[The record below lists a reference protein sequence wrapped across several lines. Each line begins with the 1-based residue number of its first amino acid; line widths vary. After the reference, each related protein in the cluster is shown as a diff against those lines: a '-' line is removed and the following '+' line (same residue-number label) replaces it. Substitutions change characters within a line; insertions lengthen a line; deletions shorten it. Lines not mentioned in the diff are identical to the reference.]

1 MLCSQPRCFCTFG
14 KYKLGAAASKLA
26 GMFYSL
32 LTMPDSEDI
41 TVRTQWHLWSISFYK
56 RFPTAPRN
64 AQALLPLTPLGIED
78 GLSPSTVGPAVL
90 PAPQPAHGGLA
101 VGSVGTGC
109 WRLPSE
115 LVFPHLRYYS
125 PYQGTFRSFRDYTF
139 YFPGET
145 GGRLDRY
152 VSN

>member
-90 PAPQPAHGGLA
+90 PAPQPAHGPCSGICGYGMLA
-101 VGSVGTGC
+101 SAIGAGFPTLEILFTLPGDVSLLQ
-109 WRLPSE
+109 RLYF
-115 LVFPHLRYYS
+115 LFPRRD
-125 PYQGTFRSFRDYTF
+125 GRSH
-139 YFPGET
+139 
-145 GGRLDRY
+145 
-152 VSN
+152 